1 MKNEWSLADKGY
13 EVFYTKVF
21 HKKVKQ
27 GELDSI
33 VSNESMHNTKVKD
46 DAKAFNSQPK
56 TKVEK
61 QKLTYMQI

>member
-46 DAKAFNSQPK
+46 DAKVFNA
-56 TKVEK
+56 
-61 QKLTYMQI
+61 